1 MDKNKLQKRS
11 LFQQT
16 GLHLREEK
24 ENDTI
29 EGVAIVANV
38 ETVRYEGSTY
48 REIEVID
55 PSAISADFIAT
66 QDIKINLL
74 HEREYTFGRNNK
86 GKGSLVL
93 NPRETQLEFSH
104 PVDSDIAKQARD
116 LIKNGTYSGCSF
128 EFWPKDYEVT
138 EREAADGKKDYVIR
152 HKAFERISAITIGM
166 DPAYQDT
173 SVSLRELYREKNCK
187 KKEDDE
193 DETEKPEEDSD
204 GGTTEKPEGGK
215 DCKDK
220 TEECDKKKARE
231 RELRD
236 MQSDFDALYLP
247 DYL

>member
-1 MDKNKLQKRS
+1 MNKDKLQKRS

-16 GLHLREEK
+16 RLHLREEK

-38 ETVRYEGSTY
+38 ETVLYEGSTY

-138 EREAADGKKDYVIR
+138 EREAADGKKEYVIR
-152 HKAFERISAITIGM
+152 HKAFERVSAITIGM
-166 DPAYQDT
+166 DPAYKDT
-173 SVSLRELYREKNCK
+173 SVSLRELYREKCK
-187 KKEDDE
+187 KEDE
-193 DETEKPEEDSD
+193 DETEKPKGNDGETPENPEAGED
-204 GGTTEKPEGGK
+204 GK
-215 DCKDK
+215 DKCK
-220 TEECDKKKARE
+220 ECDKKKARE

>member
-16 GLHLREEK
+16 GLHLREGDEA
-24 ENDTI
+24 NTI

-38 ETVRYEGSTY
+38 ETVLYEGKTY
-48 REIEVID
+48 REIEIID
-55 PSAISADFIAT
+55 PSAISGDFIAT

-93 NPRETQLEFSH
+93 MPRETQLEFSH
-104 PVDSDIAKQARD
+104 PVDSEIAKQARD

-128 EFWPKDYEVT
+128 EFWPRDYEMI
-138 EREAADGKKDYVIR
+138 ERQAADGKTEYVIR

-173 SVSLRELYREKNCK
+173 SVSLRELYREKKCKKEDECEDDPESPEDPDDIEKPTDDCEGK
-187 KKEDDE
+187 KKE
-193 DETEKPEEDSD
+193 EKKS
-204 GGTTEKPEGGK
+204 
-215 DCKDK
+215 
-220 TEECDKKKARE
+220 RE

-236 MQSDFDALYLP
+236 MQSDFDALYLSE
-247 DYL
+247 YL

>member
-38 ETVRYEGSTY
+38 ETVLYEGSTY

-104 PVDSDIAKQARD
+104 PVDSEIAKQARD

-138 EREAADGKKDYVIR
+138 EREAADGKKDYIVR

-187 KKEDDE
+187 KKEDE
-193 DETEKPEEDSD
+193 DETEKPEEVSD
-204 GGTTEKPEGGK
+204 GETTEKPEGGE

-220 TEECDKKKARE
+220 KNECDKKKARE